1 LRRAIRLHVR
11 GAPRFDAQETVPESE
26 EDIKDMLPER
36 SWVPTFFVIGEL
48 AIFQYWSIG
57 PVDFGDR
64 ACRVKAEN
72 GKRLGWN

>member
-1 LRRAIRLHVR
+1 
-11 GAPRFDAQETVPESE
+11 
-26 EDIKDMLPER
+26 MLPER